1 MRLDDLLP
9 EDSRSTLVALHDPGA
24 DVLVLRQR
32 GDDPCLLC
40 NVNTPY
46 LAASSD
52 RPLCPRCAGI
62 RRKFQ
67 LSGLYGKFAQSLAAG
82 G

>member
-1 MRLDDLLP
+1 MLDDLLP
-9 EDSRSTLVALHDPGA
+9 EDSRSSLVAPHDPDA

-32 GDDPCLLC
+32 GDEPCLLC

-46 LAASSD
+46 LTASSG
-52 RPLCPRCAGI
+52 RPLCPRCA
-62 RRKFQ
+62 RVHKMFQ
-67 LSGLYGKFAQSLAAG
+67 LSGIYGKFGQSPVSG